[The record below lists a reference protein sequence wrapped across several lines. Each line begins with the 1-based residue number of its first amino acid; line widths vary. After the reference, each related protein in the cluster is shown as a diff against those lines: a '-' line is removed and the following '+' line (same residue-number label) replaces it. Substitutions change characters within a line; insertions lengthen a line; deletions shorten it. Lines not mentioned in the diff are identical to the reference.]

1 MTAMIMRMMPP
12 AIESEP
18 VEKCSNRASSS
29 PRPMR
34 MTAVTP
40 AVMSILRTMSA
51 LVALSIAAV
60 TSRNGTSAIFGPI
73 PISRSRKVSITK

>member
-1 MTAMIMRMMPP
+1 MITRMMPP
-12 AIESEP
+12 AIESDP
-18 VEKCSNRASSS
+18 VEKWSSLANSS

-51 LVALSIAAV
+51 FVSPSSAAV
-60 TSRNGTSAIFGPI
+60 ASTNGTSAIFGPI
-73 PISRSRKVSITK
+73 PMSRSRKVSITK